1 MARYK
6 ISKENINEFFGI
18 FKSNKP
24 KDREAVKKMIAQ
36 HPGLKAIDKEI
47 TRLNDK
53 ALADLKKDKKLQNY
67 LKKHN
72 IDLVKTFSK

>member
-1 MARYK
+1 
-6 ISKENINEFFGI
+6 
-18 FKSNKP
+18 
-24 KDREAVKKMIAQ
+24 MIAQ